1 MAKASECKAK
11 WVSWRGYSESNG
23 KADKYI
29 IQPWNKATGC
39 KPPAT
44 AKKNP
49 WCAIAVASCL
59 IQIHGSGYSKAS
71 TCKSQKAYYKKH
83 KRWIPAGQRPHIGD
97 VIFVTGHEGTVTSTS
112 TNGTGTF
119 YSGNCKNSTL
129 PSKFNW
135 KTCKWGK
142 KKVLGYGR
150 PIWK

>member
-1 MAKASECKAK
+1 MAKASQCKAK

-29 IQPWNKATGC
+29 IQPWNKATGNH
-39 KPPAT
+39 AT
-44 AKKNP
+44 SKKNP

-59 IQIHGSGYSKAS
+59 IQIMASGFSRAS

-83 KRWIPAGQRPHIGD
+83 NRWIPAGQRPRIGD
-97 VIFVTGHEGTVTSTS
+97 VIFVTGHEGTVTSTNV
-112 TNGTGTF
+112 NGTGYF

-135 KTCKWGK
+135 KKATWGK